1 MNDRENIIASL
12 KSFFEKMSRQY
23 GVEMAFL
30 YGSWVRGFPRP
41 DSDVDVALLFSD
53 SSLSEEEYFP
63 QICDISLRLSELLNL
78 EVNVIQIHES
88 FDRPVLYYNA
98 IVLGVSVYVSNLD
111 KYIRV
116 TNEALYQMEDYSI
129 FGLGWQREVTR
140 RNLEATRNARVA
152 IR

>member
-1 MNDRENIIASL
+1 MNDQENIITCL
-12 KSFFEKMSRQY
+12 KNFFDKMSRRY
-23 GVEMAFL
+23 GVEMVFL
-30 YGSWVRGFPRP
+30 YGSWAKGFPRP
-41 DSDVDVALLFSD
+41 DSDLDVAVLFSE
-53 SSLSEEEYFP
+53 SSLSEEEYFS

-88 FDRPVLYYNA
+88 FDKPMLYYNA
-98 IVLGVSVYVSNLD
+98 IVLGVPIYVRSHE

-129 FGLGWQREVTR
+129 FGLGWQHEVTGK
-140 RNLEATRNARVA
+140 NLEALRNARVA